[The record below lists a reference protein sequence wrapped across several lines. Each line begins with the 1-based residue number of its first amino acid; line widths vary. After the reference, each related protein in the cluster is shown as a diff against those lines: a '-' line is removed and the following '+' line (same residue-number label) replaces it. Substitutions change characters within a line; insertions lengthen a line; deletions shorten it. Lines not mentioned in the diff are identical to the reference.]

1 MEEALN
7 NGIVFLGENNQLMT
21 TSMKVAEVFGKE
33 HKHVLRDIDKVVCS
47 DEFRQSNF
55 GPQLRIRE
63 LCTGGKIESRY
74 FTLTRD
80 GFTFLAM
87 GYTGQKAAR
96 FKELYIKTFNEMEA
110 RLRKGED
117 LPTVATGE
125 VARLRE
131 ELTLL
136 RKEVGLM
143 RELESVRYQRS
154 RLDGTE
160 PYGLPSLSAS
170 SCETPIEEVEEGE
183 MEELDRFARLF
194 FKEEDNVGFA
204 VSMREIAITWLQFHH
219 IPVNT
224 RTLHIHQRNVRTLLL
239 EWCRRNEVIVNPPEL
254 PCSASDRKT
263 GSIRTLAYASLFDGE
278 NLHSK
283 RTRRKK
289 CQRCLFFY
297 PPGTPLPAMGDPMP
311 PSGKRSGLM
320 PRKLV

>member
-1 MEEALN
+1 MEEVLN

-33 HKHVLRDIDKVVCS
+33 HKNVLRDIDKVVCS
-47 DEFRQSNF
+47 DEFRSLNF
-55 GPQLRIRE
+55 EPRLSINKLNNDVSVQG
-63 LCTGGKIESRY
+63 RY

-80 GFTFLAM
+80 GFTFLVM

-110 RLRKGED
+110 RLRKGEE
-117 LPTVATGE
+117 LPTAATGD

-136 RKEVGLM
+136 RKEVELM
-143 RELESVRYQRS
+143 RELESVRYQRG
-154 RLDGTE
+154 RLEGTTTACM
-160 PYGLPSLSAS
+160 SLSSGAL
-170 SCETPIEEVEEGE
+170 CETEREEIEEGE
-183 MEELDRFARLF
+183 MEKFDRFARLF
-194 FKEEDNVGFA
+194 FKEEDNIGFA
-204 VSMREIAITWLQFHH
+204 VSMREIAITWLQFYH

-224 RTLHIHQRNVRTLLL
+224 RTLHIHQRNVRTLLM
-239 EWCRRNEVIVNPPEL
+239 EWCRRNGVIVNPPEL
-254 PCSASDRKT
+254 PCSASDRKN
-263 GSIRTLAYASLFDGE
+263 GCIRTTAFASIFDGE

-283 RTRRKK
+283 RTRRKS
-289 CQRCLFFY
+289 CQRCMVFY
-297 PPGTPLPAMGDPMP
+297 PPGTPLPAMGDPVP